1 MYIDAHAHLDKYDSE
16 IAQAIAEIE
25 QHEIRTISVSMEPTA
40 YEKNKAI
47 EKQSRWVVS
56 TFGVHPW
63 NAPEFHGK
71 LEALHPLIDD
81 SPMVGEITALIRSRA
96 K

>member
-1 MYIDAHAHLDKYDSE
+1 M
-16 IAQAIAEIE
+16 
-25 QHEIRTISVSMEPTA
+25 
-40 YEKNKAI
+40 
-47 EKQSRWVVS
+47 VS
-56 TFGVHPW
+56 TFGVRPW

-81 SPMVGEITALIRSRA
+81 SPMLGEITALIRSRA